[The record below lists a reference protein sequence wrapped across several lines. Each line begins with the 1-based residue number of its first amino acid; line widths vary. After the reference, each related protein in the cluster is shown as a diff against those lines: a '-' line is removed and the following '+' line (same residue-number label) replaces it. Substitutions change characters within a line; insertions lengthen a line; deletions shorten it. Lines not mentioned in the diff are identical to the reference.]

1 MESYCKGIE
10 WVYRVEERVGV
21 KVDAHQ
27 GVGRDDQLKLKEVY
41 RIRAHGHGH
50 GHDRSNF
57 SNQVASLVKSAPL
70 SFPSSS
76 TSPPTDHDH
85 DHDHVPYQ

>member
-1 MESYCKGIE
+1 MESYCKDIE
-10 WVYRVEERVGV
+10 WVYRVEERVEG
-21 KVDAHQ
+21 KVDVPL

-50 GHDRSNF
+50 GHVHSNF

-76 TSPPTDHDH
+76 TSPPTDQ

>member
-1 MESYCKGIE
+1 MESYCKDIE
-10 WVYRVEERVGV
+10 WVYRVEAQVGG
-21 KVDAHQ
+21 KVGAHR
-27 GVGRDDQLKLKEVY
+27 GVGKDDQMKEVY
-41 RIRAHGHGH
+41 RIRAH
-50 GHDRSNF
+50 DRSSF

-85 DHDHVPYQ
+85 VPHQEGTV